1 MFDKQRRSNFTIEQG
16 DGIADLLINSD
27 VDNVNRMGFT
37 TYLTAGYTFL
47 WSKGSGFHTG
57 LGVRY
62 VRSGF
67 ASGSV
72 ESQTMGYLTAYNN
85 EAEVTRRTHYTTSVV
100 SVEETYKAFFL
111 ELPLQLTFQQS
122 NFWVDYGF
130 KLLLPLSV
138 KASYNYG
145 ETSIGVGYR
154 IDGFGTTIGVP
165 LEIDR
170 LSSQQ
175 GDYTV
180 GSLVGGGVCYPAY
193 VLFALSGGY
202 RLAIDNNQS
211 LRFGFYFDIA
221 LNRTHVGN
229 DQNLVNFGNDITFNN
244 VLQSN
249 LVNSLRYVDCGISI
263 TYNFTFGKRIAY
275 RRNMISPYRV
285 SRWHKRR
292 KAQIRW

>member
-16 DGIADLLINSD
+16 NGIADLLIDSD

-37 TYLTAGYTFL
+37 TYMTAGYTFL
-47 WSKGSGFHTG
+47 WSKENGFHTG
-57 LGVRY
+57 LGIRY
-62 VRSGF
+62 VCSGF
-67 ASGSV
+67 SAGSV

-85 EAEVTRRTHYTTSVV
+85 EAEVTRRTHYTASVV

-111 ELPLQLTFQQS
+111 EMPLQLTFQQG

-130 KLLLPLSV
+130 KFLFPLSV
-138 KASYNYG
+138 KASYDYG
-145 ETSIGVGYR
+145 ETSVGVGYR

-170 LSSQQ
+170 LSPQK

-180 GSLVGGGVCYPAY
+180 GTLVGGEVCYPAY

-202 RLAIDNNQS
+202 RLALDNRQS
-211 LRFGFYFDIA
+211 LRFGFYFDMA
-221 LNRTHVGN
+221 LNRTHVGSG
-229 DQNLVNFGNDITFNN
+229 QNLVDFGNVTTFNN

-249 LVNSLRYVDCGISI
+249 LVNSLRYVDCGISV
-263 TYNFTFGKRIAY
+263 TYNLTFGKRISY
-275 RRNMISPYRV
+275 RRNKSSPYRF

>member
-1 MFDKQRRSNFTIEQG
+1 M
-16 DGIADLLINSD
+16 
-27 VDNVNRMGFT
+27 
-37 TYLTAGYTFL
+37 
-47 WSKGSGFHTG
+47 GFHTG

-62 VRSGF
+62 ARSGF
-67 ASGSV
+67 SA
-72 ESQTMGYLTAYNN
+72 ESIETQTMGYMTAYNN
-85 EAEVTRRTHYTTSVV
+85 EDETMRSTHYTASI
-100 SVEETYKAFFL
+100 SSIKETYTAFYLDF
-111 ELPLQLTFQQS
+111 PLQLTFQQG
-122 NFWVDYGF
+122 NFWADAGF
-130 KLLLPLSV
+130 RFLLPLSV

-154 IDGFGTTIGVP
+154 IDGFGTSVDIPV
-165 LEIDR
+165 EVDR
-170 LSSQQ
+170 LSPQE
-175 GDYTV
+175 GAYTI
-180 GSLVGGGVCYPAY
+180 GSLGGGGVCYPAY
-193 VLFALSGGY
+193 VLVAFSGGY
-202 RLAIDNNQS
+202 RLALDNKQS
-211 LRFGFYFDIA
+211 LRFGLYFDIA
-221 LNRTHVGN
+221 LNRTYVGN